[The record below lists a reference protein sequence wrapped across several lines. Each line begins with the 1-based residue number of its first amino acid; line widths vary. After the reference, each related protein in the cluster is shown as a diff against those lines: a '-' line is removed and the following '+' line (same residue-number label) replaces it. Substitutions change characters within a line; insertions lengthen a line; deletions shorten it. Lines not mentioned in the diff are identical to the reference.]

1 MSTWRWPQ
9 VVGYVYHLRI
19 AKQSTT
25 HGQNPSSWRS
35 NSIKS
40 KNPYRFWYEQASKL
54 ADTKICIGRT
64 LVFMWHPH
72 LFRGQVPIFRCLNR
86 QDSELPLLQDRGEPA
101 EAPRAHRAPW
111 WRKENGD
118 VELRNPRNMCDLWMI
133 YGWFMDGFW
142 MIYGWF
148 RDDLYMFFLTSMIII
163 MIIWGFLSETYEI

>member
-1 MSTWRWPQ
+1 MYW
-9 VVGYVYHLRI
+9 L
-19 AKQSTT
+19 
-25 HGQNPSSWRS
+25 
-35 NSIKS
+35 
-40 KNPYRFWYEQASKL
+40 
-54 ADTKICIGRT
+54 DIG
-64 LVFMWHPH
+64 FMWHPH

-148 RDDLYMFFLTSMIII
+148 RDDLYICFFNDYDYYNDYLRGFKRN
-163 MIIWGFLSETYEI
+163 IWDLAAHVSSQHSHHPVGVSSWPWHVSDFHGICGLQSEDLGEQP